1 MAKLFEELKIG
12 SMTIKNRTFMAPM
25 SLGYV
30 NPDGVPGEEQ
40 QAYWLARAKGGTG
53 CIITDATTVDPNTP
67 YLGNT
72 LCFRDE
78 DSIARYKEFT
88 DKIHSYG
95 ARIIPQIT
103 HPGPESISSFFGV
116 TPVSSSGYKNSMWQ
130 DTRALEVEE
139 LPAIIAQYANASWQ
153 AKKAGFD
160 GIELHCAHGYMLLGS
175 FLSPLRNTRTD
186 AYGGSLMN
194 RARLLLEV
202 VDAIKAK
209 CGTGFPI
216 ILRMS
221 GSERVP
227 GGNTVEDMMEL
238 VPVLIEHGI
247 DAFEI
252 SGGVQYEMPN
262 KIIPSHGEK
271 AGINVEEAVRIKSVS
286 TVPVIVVGKIN
297 TPELAESVIEEGK
310 ADAVVLG
317 RALLADPEFVNKI
330 QEGRRDEIAPC
341 AGCLV
346 GCVGEQNKRRPASC
360 VINPFAG
367 KESRMS
373 VEPAKISKKVA
384 VVGGGIGGMAAARMA
399 ALRGEAVTLYEK
411 EEKLGGQILLAA
423 TPPYKESL
431 LKWIRFLE
439 RELKR
444 LNVKVERNHP
454 VTADEILRSDFDAV
468 ILANGSHPILPEEA
482 GQDGQNCTAHQLLKG
497 EKEITEGN
505 VLIVGGG
512 MVGLETAEH
521 LDSVKKGSLTLTVIE
536 MKSAM
541 GEGMA
546 PANLVPAMA
555 RLKGIGVNMM
565 TDTRLVSVSGDTVRL
580 EMAGEEKELAG
591 FTDIV
596 YAIGSKPDTGLYDA
610 VKDCGK
616 EIYLVGDAKEA
627 GQALQAVADGT
638 AAAMAL

>member
-1 MAKLFEELKIG
+1 MSSLFSELKIG
-12 SMTIKNRTFMAPM
+12 SLTMKNRTFMAPM
-25 SLGYV
+25 SLGYG
-30 NPDGVPGEEQ
+30 NPGGVPGEEQ
-40 QAYWLARAKGGTG
+40 QAYWLARAQGGVG

-78 DSIARYKEFT
+78 GSIAGYKEFT
-88 DKIHSYG
+88 DKIHAYG
-95 ARIIPQIT
+95 AKIIPQIT

-130 DTRALEVEE
+130 DTRALEIEE
-139 LPAIIAQYANASWQ
+139 LPPIIAQYAEASFQ
-153 AKKAGFD
+153 AKQAGFD

-186 AYGGSLMN
+186 EYGGSLMN

-209 CGTGFPI
+209 CGREFPI

-221 GSERVP
+221 GSEKVP
-227 GGNTVEDMMEL
+227 GGNTVEDMVRL

-252 SGGVQYEMPN
+252 SGGSQYEVPN
-262 KIIPSHGEK
+262 KIMPSHGEE
-271 AGINVEEAVRIKSVS
+271 AGANVEEAVRIRAVS

-297 TPELAESVIEEGK
+297 TPKLAESLLEDDKVDG
-310 ADAVVLG
+310 VVLG
-317 RALLADPEFVNKI
+317 RVLLAEPEFVNKL
-330 QEGRRDEIAPC
+330 QEGRIDEIAPC

-360 VINPFAG
+360 VINPFLG
-367 KESRMS
+367 KETKLS
-373 VEPAKISKKVA
+373 VVPAETRKKVA

-399 ALRGEAVTLYEK
+399 ALRGEDVTLYEK

-423 TPPYKESL
+423 IPPHKSSL
-431 LKWIRFLE
+431 LKWIQYLE
-439 RELKR
+439 KELLR
-444 LNVKVERNHP
+444 LNVKIEPGHAVSAE
-454 VTADEILRSDFDAV
+454 EIRESSYDAV
-468 ILANGSHPILPEEA
+468 ILANGSHPMAFEE
-482 GQDGQNCTAHQLLKG
+482 GKNICTAHQILRG
-497 EKEITEGN
+497 ETVISEGN

-512 MVGLETAEH
+512 MVGLETAEY
-521 LDSVKKGSLTLTVIE
+521 LNSVKKGELSLTIIE
-536 MKSAM
+536 MKNAM

-546 PANLVPAMA
+546 PGNLVPAMG
-555 RLKGIGVNMM
+555 RLRSIGVTMM
-565 TDTRLVSVSGDTVRL
+565 TETKLAEISGDTVRL
-580 EMAGEEKELAG
+580 ETAGQEKEESG

-596 YAIGSKPDTGLYDA
+596 FAVGSRPDTGLYEA
-610 VKDCGK
+610 LKDCGK
-616 EIYLVGDAKEA
+616 EIYVVGDAKEA

-638 AAAMAL
+638 AAAMEL

>member
-1 MAKLFEELKIG
+1 MTNLFTELKIG
-12 SMTIKNRTFMAPM
+12 SMTLKNRTFMAPM

-40 QAYWLARAKGGTG
+40 QAYWLARAKGGVG

-67 YLGNT
+67 YLGHT
-72 LCFRDE
+72 LCFQDE
-78 DSIARYKEFT
+78 SSIARYREFT

-95 ARIIPQIT
+95 AKIIPQIT
-103 HPGPESISSFFGV
+103 HPGSESISSFSGV
-116 TPVSSSGYKNSMWQ
+116 TPISSSGYKNSMGQ
-130 DTRALEVEE
+130 DTRALELEE
-139 LPAIIAQYANASWQ
+139 IPAIIAQYANASWQ
-153 AKKAGFD
+153 AQQAGFD

-186 AYGGSLMN
+186 AYGGSLRN

-202 VDAIKAK
+202 VDAIKGK
-209 CGTGFPI
+209 CGSDFPI
-216 ILRMS
+216 ILRIS
-221 GSERVP
+221 GSERAA
-227 GGNTVEDMMEL
+227 GGNTVEDMMQL
-238 VPVLIEHGI
+238 VPELIKHGI

-252 SGGVQYEMPN
+252 SGGVQYELPN

-271 AGINVEEAVRIKSVS
+271 AGINVEEAAKIKSVS
-286 TVPVIVVGKIN
+286 AVPVIVVGKIN
-297 TPELAESVIEEGK
+297 TPELAETVIEEGK

-317 RALLADPEFVNKI
+317 RTLLAEPEFVNKI

-367 KESRMS
+367 KESRLS
-373 VEPAKISKKVA
+373 IEPAKISKKVA

-399 ALRGEAVTLYEK
+399 ALRGETVTLYEK
-411 EEKLGGQILLAA
+411 EENLGGQILLAA
-423 TPPYKESL
+423 VPPYKEPL
-431 LKWIRFLE
+431 IKWIQFLE
-439 RELKR
+439 RELLR
-444 LNVKVERNHP
+444 LHVQVQRGHLVNAEEVIQSN
-454 VTADEILRSDFDAV
+454 FDAV
-468 ILANGSHPILPEEA
+468 ILANGSQPIMPKESEIA
-482 GQDGQNCTAHQLLKG
+482 CTAHQVLKG
-497 EKEITEGN
+497 EKKITQGN

-512 MVGLETAEH
+512 MVGLETAEY
-521 LDSVKKGSLTLTVIE
+521 LDSAKTGNLTLTVIE
-536 MKSAM
+536 MKNTM

-546 PANLVPAMA
+546 PANLVPAML
-555 RLKGIGVNMM
+555 RLKDIGVNLL
-565 TDTRLVSVSGDTVRL
+565 TQTRLISIAGDTIRVDIS
-580 EMAGEEKELAG
+580 GEEKELSG
-591 FTDIV
+591 FTHIV
-596 YAIGSKPDTGLYDA
+596 YAVGSRPDQRLYDA

-616 EIYLVGDAKEA
+616 EIYLIGDAKEA

>member
-1 MAKLFEELKIG
+1 MANLFTELKIG
-12 SMTIKNRTFMAPM
+12 SMTLKNRTFMAPM

-40 QAYWLARAKGGTG
+40 QAYWLARAKGGVG

-67 YLGNT
+67 YLGHT

-78 DSIARYKEFT
+78 SSIARYREFT

-95 ARIIPQIT
+95 AKIIPQIT
-103 HPGPESISSFFGV
+103 HPGPESICSFSGV
-116 TPVSSSGYKNSMWQ
+116 TPVSSNGYKNSMGQ
-130 DTRALEVEE
+130 DTRALKPEE
-139 LPAIIAQYANASWQ
+139 LPAIIAQYADASWQ
-153 AKKAGFD
+153 AKQAGFD

-194 RARLLLEV
+194 RARLLLET
-202 VDAIKAK
+202 VDAIKEK
-209 CGTGFPI
+209 CGADFPI
-216 ILRMS
+216 ILRIS
-221 GSERVP
+221 GSERAA
-227 GGNTVEDMMEL
+227 GGNTVEDMMQ
-238 VPVLIEHGI
+238 LIPALIKHGV

-252 SGGVQYEMPN
+252 SGGVQYELPN

-271 AGINVEEAVRIKSVS
+271 AGINVEEAAKIKSVS

-297 TPELAESVIEEGK
+297 TPELAETVIREGK

-317 RALLADPEFVNKI
+317 RALLAEPEFVHKI

-367 KESRMS
+367 KESRLS
-373 VEPAKISKKVA
+373 IEPAEISKKVA
-384 VVGGGIGGMAAARMA
+384 VIGGGIGGMAAARMA
-399 ALRGEAVTLYEK
+399 ALRGETVTLYEK
-411 EEKLGGQILLAA
+411 EENLGGQILLAA
-423 TPPYKESL
+423 VPPYKEPL
-431 LKWIRFLE
+431 INWILFLE
-439 RELKR
+439 HELLRLHVQIKR
-444 LNVKVERNHP
+444 GHLVNAE
-454 VTADEILRSDFDAV
+454 EILQSNFDAV
-468 ILANGSHPILPEEA
+468 ILANGSQPIMPKESENA
-482 GQDGQNCTAHQLLKG
+482 CTAHQILKG
-497 EKEITEGN
+497 EKKITQGN

-512 MVGLETAEH
+512 MVGLETAEY
-521 LDSVKKGSLTLTVIE
+521 LDSEKTGNLTLTVIE
-536 MKSAM
+536 MKHTM

-546 PANLVPAMA
+546 PANLVPAMI
-555 RLKGIGVNMM
+555 RLKDIGVNLL
-565 TDTRLVSVSGDTVRL
+565 TQTRLVSTAGDTVRL
-580 EMAGEEKELAG
+580 ETAGEEKELSG
-591 FTDIV
+591 FTHIV
-596 YAIGSKPDTGLYDA
+596 YAVGSRPDQELYHA

-616 EIYLVGDAKEA
+616 EIYLIGDAKEA
-627 GQALQAVADGT
+627 GQALQAVADGA

>member
-1 MAKLFEELKIG
+1 MKKIFSELKIG
-12 SMTIKNRTFMAPM
+12 SMTLKNRTFMAPM
-25 SLGYV
+25 SLGYG

-53 CIITDATTVDPNTP
+53 CIITDATSVDPNTP

-78 DSIARYKEFT
+78 SSIARYKEFT

-130 DTRALEVEE
+130 DTRTLEIEE

-153 AKKAGFD
+153 AKQAGFD

-186 AYGGSLMN
+186 EYGGSLMN

-209 CGTGFPI
+209 CGTEFPI

-221 GSERVP
+221 GSEKVP
-227 GGNTVEDMMEL
+227 EGNTVEDMMEL

-252 SGGVQYEMPN
+252 SGGSQYEVPN
-262 KIIPSHGEK
+262 KIMPSHGEE
-271 AGINVEEAVRIKSVS
+271 AGTNVKEAVQIKSVS

-297 TPELAESVIEEGK
+297 TPELAESLIEEDK
-310 ADAVVLG
+310 VDAVVLG
-317 RALLADPEFVNKI
+317 RVLLADPEFVNKM
-330 QEGRRDEIAPC
+330 QQGRRDEIAPC

-360 VINPFAG
+360 VINPFVG
-367 KESRMS
+367 KESRLS
-373 VEPAKISKKVA
+373 VVPADTAKKVA

-399 ALRGEAVTLYEK
+399 AIRGEDVTLYEK
-411 EEKLGGQILLAA
+411 EERLGGQILLASI
-423 TPPYKESL
+423 PPYKASL
-431 LKWIRFLE
+431 LKWIQYLE
-439 RELKR
+439 KELLR
-444 LNVKVERNHP
+444 LDVKVKRNHP
-454 VTADEILRSDFDAV
+454 MSAEEIIKSDFDAV
-468 ILANGSHPILPEEA
+468 ILANGSHPLLPEEGA
-482 GQDGQNCTAHQLLKG
+482 NMCSAHQLLKG
-497 EKEITEGN
+497 ETEISEGN

-512 MVGLETAEH
+512 MVGLETAEY
-521 LDSVKKGSLTLTVIE
+521 LNSVKKGSLSLTVIE
-536 MKSAM
+536 MKDTM

-555 RLKGIGVNMM
+555 RLKEIGVTMM

-580 EMAGEEKELAG
+580 ETAGEEKEMSG
-591 FTDIV
+591 FTNIV
-596 YAIGSKPDTGLYDA
+596 YAVGSKPDTGLYDA

-638 AAAMAL
+638 SAAMAL